1 MAPPGKYMFGQW
13 DSSPN
18 PWSTFFS
25 KTRSRKT
32 AKYSEKE
39 TNLQELVEYG
49 GTVLL
54 MGYESWWALRI
65 GRRMIVDVFNGKE
78 PMNRAFALRMHSHFV
93 RKRTTVISLTV
104 VYVLNWNCGNEWISR
119 RHELKS
125 LSAVELQYAKLI
137 TLSPHLHLSSRFCSF
152 HGTSHQRT
160 ETHDHT

>member
-25 KTRSRKT
+25 KTRIRKT

-39 TNLQELVEYG
+39 INLQELVENG

-78 PMNRAFALRMHSHFV
+78 PMNRAFALGMHSHFME
-93 RKRTTVISLTV
+93 KHSTVI
-104 VYVLNWNCGNEWISR
+104 Y
-119 RHELKS
+119 
-125 LSAVELQYAKLI
+125 
-137 TLSPHLHLSSRFCSF
+137 
-152 HGTSHQRT
+152 
-160 ETHDHT
+160 